1 MSLADIVEGITVSF
15 EAFDVNEADGKFVGV
30 SVGFEVVGGDVRLAK
45 IPGGN
50 RCEKDLPTDGKADG
64 DEEGTIVGLFVGM
77 FVGLFVGSELG
88 LVEGFRTRSEGP
100 SDGIKERAGIGLLV
114 G

>member
-1 MSLADIVEGITVSF
+1 
-15 EAFDVNEADGKFVGV
+15 
-30 SVGFEVVGGDVRLAK
+30 VGFELVGGDVRLAK
-45 IPGGN
+45 MPGGN
-50 RCEKDLPTDGKADG
+50 RCDKVIPADGKADR
-64 DEEGTIVGLFVGM
+64 DEEDTIVGL